1 MDPAQNPPSD
11 NSQPSSPPPE
21 ITPPAEKPEISP
33 PPQVPEIAP
42 TVTPPEIPATTVT
55 TSSVAPPAVHKKFPF
70 MLVTVILAFVIV
82 GFGGSLLYFQITAPK
97 KQAVITKPLI
107 TPPATFP
114 PATPTTVVNPFA
126 SPSGSLVNP
135 FVSPTTKYEN
145 PFGSSQNPFAGATNS
160 ANTGNQPVKNPFE

>member
-11 NSQPSSPPPE
+11 KNQSPSAPPEIAPLPQFPE
-21 ITPPAEKPEISP
+21 ITPPPVQPEISP
-33 PPQVPEIAP
+33 PP
-42 TVTPPEIPATTVT
+42 TLPEIPVQTVT
-55 TSSVAPPAVHKKFPF
+55 TSSVTPPPQPKKFPF
-70 MLVTVILAFVIV
+70 MLVTIILGFVIA
-82 GFGGSLLYFQITAPK
+82 GFGGSFLYFRITAPK

-145 PFGSSQNPFAGATNS
+145 PFGSSQNPFAQATNS
-160 ANTGNQPVKNPFE
+160 ANTENQPVKNPFE